1 MLKEKVDNLKNT
13 LIRVD
18 NNDSKKSIEKLIMI
32 AIVLIITLIAVNYI
46 LKDDKKKKMSD
57 SSNLEDISLED
68 YKGTNL
74 RGVNGNDSL
83 NNLEERLSDILSKI
97 NGVGEV
103 KVLLSYSESNK
114 VNPIYNEDKQTS
126 TTEETDTEGGKR
138 TISSV
143 NNKKEVV
150 YSNNSI
156 VTESISSPQIPGAV
170 IIAKGASNTR
180 VKSDII
186 QAVAAATGLSTY
198 KIQVFEMN

>member
-57 SSNLEDISLED
+57 SSNLEDISSGD

-74 RGVNGNDSL
+74 GDVNGNDSL

-156 VTESISSPQIPGAV
+156 VTESISSPQIQGAV

>member
-1 MLKEKVDNLKNT
+1 
-13 LIRVD
+13 
-18 NNDSKKSIEKLIMI
+18 
-32 AIVLIITLIAVNYI
+32 
-46 LKDDKKKKMSD
+46 MSD

-156 VTESISSPQIPGAV
+156 VTESISSPQIQGAV

>member
-156 VTESISSPQIPGAV
+156 VTESISSPQIQGAV

>member
-1 MLKEKVDNLKNT
+1 MLKEKVDNLKNA

-46 LKDDKKKKMSD
+46 LKDDKKKKVSD
-57 SSNLEDISLED
+57 SSNLEDISSGD

-74 RGVNGNDSL
+74 GGVNGNDSL

-156 VTESISSPQIPGAV
+156 VTESISSPQIQGAV

>member
-18 NNDSKKSIEKLIMI
+18 DNDSKKSIEKLIMI

-57 SSNLEDISLED
+57 SSNLEDISSGD

-74 RGVNGNDSL
+74 GGVNGNDSL

-103 KVLLSYSESNK
+103 KVLLSYSETNK

-156 VTESISSPQIPGAV
+156 VTESISSPQIQGAV